1 MKAKLL
7 LRIAA
12 VLMLLHAIGH
22 TMGALGWKKAPNNSI
37 AQVIS
42 GMQNN
47 HFNFMGSSCSIAGF
61 YEGYGLSMILVL
73 LFVSIL
79 LWLLSASLVKPL
91 LMLTGLFL
99 VGLAAVEFIYF
110 FPFAAAFSLAAGL
123 GTLTALKRDKEST
136 RSGAS

>member
-22 TMGALGWKKAPNNSI
+22 TMGALGWKKAPNNAI

-47 HFNFMGSSCSIAGF
+47 HFNFMGRSSSLAGF
-61 YEGYGLSMILVL
+61 YEGYGVSMILVL

-79 LWLLSASLVKPL
+79 LWLLSASPAKPL
-91 LMLTGLFL
+91 VMLTGLFL
-99 VGLAAVEFIYF
+99 VGLATVEFIYF
-110 FPFAAAFSLAAGL
+110 FPFAAAFSLVAGL
-123 GTLTALKRDKEST
+123 GALMALRGEQPLSQN
-136 RSGAS
+136 